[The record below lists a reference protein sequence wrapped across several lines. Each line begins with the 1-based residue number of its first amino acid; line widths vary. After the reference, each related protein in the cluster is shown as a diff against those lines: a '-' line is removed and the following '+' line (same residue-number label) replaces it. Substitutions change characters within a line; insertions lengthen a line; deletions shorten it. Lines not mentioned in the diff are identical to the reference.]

1 MAFKCSFGSI
11 CSNDWSN
18 NFIELEYVSFRS
30 GKGVFVFFFFSF
42 FLCFFFFWVNVVFGW
57 MPHHNLLQKMEHI
70 DTSCYQL
77 QCWFAVMAASLFLDF
92 CFIVPDVAS
101 QKRAHKNK
109 KKKLQKKRTC
119 LLFIWPLILHLL
131 LFCIG
136 PFAFLIERVI
146 LISVRN
152 AKWLGWICWSVFSSW
167 GYILHRIAAVLWCCM
182 DFLVTLFH
190 ITHVPVLFHY
200 IMYMHPFTECF
211 ASYLM
216 IYLLPQSCSYIIL
229 KSAFN
234 VILYLY
240 LFFCLPFIVR
250 IQCNTSSLMIWN
262 CAVLSVYSL

>member
-1 MAFKCSFGSI
+1 MF
-11 CSNDWSN
+11 
-18 NFIELEYVSFRS
+18 VSGI
-30 GKGVFVFFFFSF
+30 GKVFVFFFLSLF
-42 FLCFFFFWVNVVFGW
+42 FFCFCFFWVNARCLVGC
-57 MPHHNLLQKMEHI
+57 LIIIIQKMQHI

-77 QCWFAVMAASLFLDF
+77 QCCFAVMAASLFFDF
-92 CFIVPDVAS
+92 CCIVPDVAS
-101 QKRAHKNK
+101 QIRPHLK

-136 PFAFLIERVI
+136 PFAFLIESVI

-152 AKWLGWICWSVFSSW
+152 AKWLGWIRWTVFSSW

-182 DFLVTLFH
+182 VFLVILFH

-211 ASYLM
+211 TSYLM

-229 KSAFN
+229 KRAFN

-240 LFFCLPFIVR
+240 LFFCLPFSVR
-250 IQCNTSSLMIWN
+250 IQCNMSLLMIWN

>member
-1 MAFKCSFGSI
+1 MLFRCYGCFPVLWLLLYSSRCSKSNKTSFK
-11 CSNDWSN
+11 
-18 NFIELEYVSFRS
+18 
-30 GKGVFVFFFFSF
+30 K
-42 FLCFFFFWVNVVFGW
+42 
-57 MPHHNLLQKMEHI
+57 K
-70 DTSCYQL
+70 
-77 QCWFAVMAASLFLDF
+77 
-92 CFIVPDVAS
+92 
-101 QKRAHKNK
+101 K

-152 AKWLGWICWSVFSSW
+152 AKWLGWIRWTVFSSW

-182 DFLVTLFH
+182 VFLVILFH

-211 ASYLM
+211 TSYLM

-229 KSAFN
+229 KRAFN

-240 LFFCLPFIVR
+240 LFFCLPFSVR
-250 IQCNTSSLMIWN
+250 IQCNMSLLMIWN